1 MFVFEPKYYILKIFV
16 WNLGEKAKNM
26 GNQGGD
32 VENHGGSLG
41 IAVETKYESN
51 GKINSNCGEK

>member
-16 WNLGEKAKNM
+16 WNLGENAKNM

-41 IAVETKYESN
+41 IAVEPK
-51 GKINSNCGEK
+51 